1 MYLKGLMPWLFEISE
16 RESECFI
23 TLECQDMEDNMD
35 NNTLW
40 ELLEEVEPGSADMGA
55 GLAKVTL

>member
-1 MYLKGLMPWLFEISE
+1 M
-16 RESECFI
+16 
-23 TLECQDMEDNMD
+23 DDNMD
-35 NNTLW
+35 SNTLW